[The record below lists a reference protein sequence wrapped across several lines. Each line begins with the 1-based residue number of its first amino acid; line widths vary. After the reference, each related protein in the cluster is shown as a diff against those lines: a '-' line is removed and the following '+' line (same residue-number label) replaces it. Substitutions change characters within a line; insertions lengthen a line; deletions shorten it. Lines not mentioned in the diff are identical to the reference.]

1 MNASKPVRRN
11 GEPQGGLYV
20 LSALVF
26 ALLYGLPVLVYLL
39 DGTPR

>member
-1 MNASKPVRRN
+1 MKPKTRVGKN
-11 GEPQGGLYV
+11 GESQSGLYL

-39 DGTPR
+39 DGTPH